1 MIRPTFLAA
10 ACLAF
15 LLTACGEPSKG
26 EMIEKAEGAD
36 TKSALETALGKPD
49 DVSKLGPIERW
60 TYNASDGQVIF
71 IITGETV
78 ALEMAGGG
86 STQ

>member
-1 MIRPTFLAA
+1 MIRRIALAS
-10 ACLAF
+10 CLAF
-15 LLTACGEPSKG
+15 SLAACGEPSKG
-26 EMIEKAEGAD
+26 EIIEKAESAD
-36 TKSALETALGKPD
+36 TKSKLEDALGKPD

-86 STQ
+86 SSQ